1 MRLCRFGDRRL
12 GLVEDGTVRDV
23 TAALDALPPYRY
35 PLPPF
40 DPLIANLDRVMAR
53 VRDVADASPSMPLGD
68 ICLLSPVANPG
79 KIVCA
84 PVNYQKHLDEVR
96 EDAQL
101 HHNNVATM
109 APIHTAGLFLKATSA
124 LVGPGEGIALRK
136 VDRRNDHEV
145 ELAVIIGKT
154 GNNIA
159 RAEGYSHVAGYAIGL
174 DITIRGPEERSLRKS
189 PDSYAVLGPW
199 IVTRDEVPDP
209 GRLNLRIS
217 VNGEERQNSNT
228 KYLILGV
235 PELIEYASSFYTLYP
250 GDIIITGT
258 PEGVSPIQPG
268 DVISASIDKIGTME
282 VKVRAA

>member
-1 MRLCRFGDRRL
+1 MKLCRFDDGRL
-12 GLVEDGTVRDV
+12 GLVEPGQVRDV
-23 TAALDALPPYRY
+23 TAALDVLPAYRY

-40 DPLIANLDRVMAR
+40 DPLIANLGAVIAR
-53 VRDVADASPSMPLGD
+53 VRTIASHAPAVPLRS
-68 ICLLSPVANPG
+68 ITLLSPVANPG

-96 EDAQL
+96 DNAAL
-101 HHNNVATM
+101 HHHNSATM

-124 LVGPGEGIALRK
+124 LVGPGQGIALRK

-145 ELAVIIGKT
+145 ELAVVIGNQASEVDAKD
-154 GNNIA
+154 
-159 RAEGYSHVAGYAIGL
+159 GYAHVAGYAIGL

-199 IVTRDEVPDP
+199 LVTPDEIPNP
-209 GRLNLRIS
+209 GALDLRIS
-217 VNGEERQNSNT
+217 VNGELRQSSNT

-235 PELIEYASSFYTLYP
+235 PELIAYASSFYTLNP
-250 GDIIITGT
+250 GDVIITGT

-268 DVISASIDKIGTME
+268 DVITACIEQIGTME
-282 VKVRAA
+282 VNVRAA